1 MYRMKTYRV
10 GMVRERLAP
19 ALDQAER
26 GEPVFI
32 ERRNVTY
39 RLSVEPRKSARRR
52 AQPIIEVLDPVI
64 ASGQWTWNWE
74 GGQLRVQTRRRA

>member
-10 GMVRERLAP
+10 GMVRERLAQ

-39 RLSVEPRKSARRR
+39 RLSVEPRKPARRR